1 MKLKIISEAK
11 TSNISEVSRRYK
23 IDRHCIRDW
32 TKNEKN
38 LTDICQNHATRMTGK
53 HESIKKFRLHGGGR
67 KILDENM
74 ESVLFE
80 WVLLRRCQGLRVTRE
95 CIIEKAL
102 NLSTIESFKASSGSV
117 SNFMKRF
124 GLVYRQKTHQSL
136 HLPEELV
143 PQLVYFF
150 HFYRTL

>member
-1 MKLKIISEAK
+1 MADRKRKIELEESDIEKSPKRRKACSIDMKLKIISEAK

-38 LTDICQNHATRMTGK
+38 LTDISQNQARRMTGK

-80 WVLLRRCQGLRVTRE
+80 LLFDSTQ
-95 CIIEKAL
+95 
-102 NLSTIESFKASSGSV
+102 STIISIVTF
-117 SNFMKRF
+117 
-124 GLVYRQKTHQSL
+124 
-136 HLPEELV
+136 
-143 PQLVYFF
+143 
-150 HFYRTL
+150 